1 MTYKAWVNT
10 IPINVNDYHY
20 LVCVIMNI
28 LKIILVFL
36 FSISVHAFPLTEEQ
50 RAKLHHEIRISPIKI
65 AIDPLRC
72 GRVVK
77 PYFIL
82 KAGSKRCKIFNKP
95 QNDHVQPEVYTLV
108 NMTSETIKFASIA
121 GAAYLEPNDMTISYG
136 RFILD
141 SERDHAVYNIFP
153 KLKEKLFLIGD
164 VSFKDGDRVTYED
177 NKNLTLSYF
186 HDAVRRNELM
196 YIEPSGMH
204 PSGYSNLYG
213 PAIRGAGM
221 VVVAAAQGASLATFG
236 AIAESYAFG
245 DDLDMYKLS
254 VLATGGAAAGVVEKF
269 TNNSKL
275 AAAIGA
281 SVVGGCASCHMKSN
295 KWPN

>member
-1 MTYKAWVNT
+1 M
-10 IPINVNDYHY
+10 IGI
-20 LVCVIMNI
+20 IMNI
-28 LKIILVFL
+28 LRFFLIFL
-36 FSISVHAFPLTEEQ
+36 FSISAHAFPLTEEQ

-72 GRVVK
+72 GWVGK

-82 KAGSKRCKIFNKP
+82 KAGSKRCKIFNRP

-121 GAAYLEPNDMTISYG
+121 GAAYLEPNDMTVSYG

-153 KLKEKLFLIGD
+153 KLKEKLILIGET
-164 VSFKDGDRVTYED
+164 SFKDGDRVAYED

-186 HDAVRRNELM
+186 HDAVRRKELM

-204 PSGYSNLYG
+204 PSGYSNAYG
-213 PAIRGAGM
+213 YIIRGAGM
-221 VVVAAAQGASLATFG
+221 VFVAAAQGASLAAFG

-245 DDLDMYKLS
+245 EDLDMYKLS

-269 TNNSKL
+269 TNNPKL

-281 SVVGGCASCHMKSN
+281 SVVGGCASCHLKSN
-295 KWPN
+295 KWPE